1 MVTGEIKYMKF
12 AKLKID
18 QTGPG
23 KIDIKWEEI
32 VRIRSDKTFQVTMGD
47 GRVIVSKAGFNFI

>member
-1 MVTGEIKYMKF
+1 MKF